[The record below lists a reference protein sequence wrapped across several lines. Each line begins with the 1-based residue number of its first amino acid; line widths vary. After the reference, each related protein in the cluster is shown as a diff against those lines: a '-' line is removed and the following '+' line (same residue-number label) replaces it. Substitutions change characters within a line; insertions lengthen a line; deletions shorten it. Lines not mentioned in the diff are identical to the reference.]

1 MKWAS
6 HQKKLFY
13 IVIRSPQAYYGNGN
27 GAEEE
32 NEAEAEEGELQI
44 DESRMMEDEEEEEI
58 PEPRD
63 HAADLKAILQ
73 RAE

>member
-1 MKWAS
+1 MRLPCHVVRFRQCVAIYNEY
-6 HQKKLFY
+6 LL
-13 IVIRSPQAYYGNGN
+13 QAYYGNEADED
-27 GAEEE
+27 AED
-32 NEAEAEEGELQI
+32 GELQI
-44 DESRMMEDEEEEEI
+44 DESRMDDEEEEI

>member
-1 MKWAS
+1 MI
-6 HQKKLFY
+6 HKLNFVLN
-13 IVIRSPQAYYGNGN
+13 IAFDSAQVYYGNGN
-27 GAEEE
+27 GADDVE
-32 NEAEAEEGELQI
+32 EAEEGELQI
-44 DESRMMEDEEEEEI
+44 DESRMDEEEEEI

>member
-1 MKWAS
+1 MSKS
-6 HQKKLFY
+6 TLD
-13 IVIRSPQAYYGNGN
+13 IVIHSSQVYFGNGN
-27 GAEEE
+27 GAEED
-32 NEAEAEEGELQI
+32 EAEEDGELQI
-44 DESRMMEDEEEEEI
+44 DESRMDDEEEEI

>member
-1 MKWAS
+1 MSKS
-6 HQKKLFY
+6 ILELD
-13 IVIRSPQAYYGNGN
+13 IVIHSSQVYYGNGN
-27 GAEEE
+27 GAEED
-32 NEAEAEEGELQI
+32 EAEEEGELQI
-44 DESRMMEDEEEEEI
+44 DESRMDDEEEEI